1 MILIQLKNG
10 LMKIKVGRYH
20 SQWGIGINYVYF
32 NDMYRSISI
41 ELIFFYIEL
50 IIKDYPEEWEPDGRI

>member
-1 MILIQLKNG
+1 
-10 LMKIKVGRYH
+10 MKIKVGRYH